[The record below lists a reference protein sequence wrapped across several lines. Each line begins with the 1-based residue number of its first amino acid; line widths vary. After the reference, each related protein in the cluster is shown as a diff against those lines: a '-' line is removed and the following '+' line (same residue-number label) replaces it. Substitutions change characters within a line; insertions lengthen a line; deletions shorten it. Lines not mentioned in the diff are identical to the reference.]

1 MASDPNRRD
10 AASRTAPTLPDV
22 EWVSGLRI
30 LVTGA
35 AGALGR
41 GLVDEAIRQGAS
53 VAATGREPSL
63 GAAELPAAAVR
74 VPADLADPEQC
85 RALAER
91 AAAALGGLDVLVNN
105 AAVLTRADFADL
117 SLDDFERAWQ
127 VNLRAPVLLMQ
138 AARPYLEQSAAAA
151 IVNVISTAAF
161 NGGVDHVAPYAMT
174 KAGLVAVT
182 KSVAKEYGPLGIRV
196 LCLSPPAIESQMRTN
211 LTPEVNARVR
221 TASLLGRMADIREVA
236 LTTLFAAS
244 PYASFVTGS
253 TIDVTG
259 SVL

>member
-1 MASDPNRRD
+1 MAADPD
-10 AASRTAPTLPDV
+10 PTTASRPAPTLPEVD
-22 EWVSGLRI
+22 WVSGLRI

-41 GLVDEAIRQGAS
+41 GLVDEAVRQGAS

-63 GAAELPAAAVR
+63 SAAELPTTAVR
-74 VPADLADPEQC
+74 IAADLANPEEC
-85 RALAER
+85 RSLVAR
-91 AAAALGGLDVLVNN
+91 AATALGGLDVLVNN
-105 AAVLTRADFADL
+105 AAVLIRRDFADL
-117 SLDDFERAWQ
+117 ELADFEQAWQ

-138 AARPYLEQSAAAA
+138 AARPYLEQSRAAA

-182 KSVAKEYGPLGIRV
+182 KSVAKEYGPTAIRV
-196 LCLSPPAIESQMRTN
+196 LCLSPPSIESQMRTN
-211 LTPEVNARVR
+211 LAPEVNERVR
-221 TASLLGRMADIREVA
+221 SASLLGRMADIREVA

-253 TIDVTG
+253 TIDVSG
-259 SVL
+259 SII